1 MRLERGTLVLV
12 GLDPTVG
19 HEQRGTRP
27 CIVVS
32 DPVVT
37 GDQRYPLLAVV
48 PLTGR
53 PGEGLLYPRL
63 EPGPS
68 GLRRTSFALVD
79 QLRSVDKGRV
89 LQVYAPVRTEELKA
103 LDDGLRRSLGL
114 REPTAAGYPLVR
126 RIDTPSSAC
135 SAIPR

>member
-1 MRLERGTLVLV
+1 MDRGRAVRLERGTLVLV

-27 CIVVS
+27 C
-32 DPVVT
+32 VVT

-68 GLRRTSFALVD
+68 GLRRASFALVD

-89 LQVYAPVRTEELKA
+89 LQIYAPVRSEELKA
-103 LDDGLRRSLGL
+103 LDDGLRLFLGL
-114 REPTAAGYPLVR
+114 HEPMASL
-126 RIDTPSSAC
+126 
-135 SAIPR
+135 